1 MKLTYRK
8 DYQAPS
14 YKILTTH
21 LDFTL
26 DPHETH
32 VVNTMSME
40 KIEDKPLILNGRDD
54 VKLVNIALNGNILDK
69 KDYQLVDNNLI
80 LSDLPDTPFELKI
93 KTIIAPAEN
102 TRLMGLY
109 MSNGIFCT
117 QCEPEGFRGITYFL
131 DHPDVMSK
139 YSVVIHADRQKYPV
153 LLSNGNKIQDDGNTV
168 KFEDPFPK
176 PSYLF
181 ALVAGDLGHI
191 EDSFTTCSGRKVALS
206 IYCEK
211 GKENRLYYAMD
222 CLKRAMRWD
231 EEKFG
236 REYDLNVF
244 SIVAV
249 PDFNAGAMENKSLNI
264 FNDSCLL
271 ADQNTATDAVYEFV
285 EGVVAHEYFH
295 NWSGDRVTA
304 RDWFNLSLKEG
315 FTVYR
320 DQSFSADMRSA
331 VVKRIDDVD
340 YLKTYQFPSDNGP
353 LKHPVRPDSFA
364 TIENFYTTTVYEKGA
379 ELIRMQEKLVGWD
392 GFRRG
397 TDLYFSRHD
406 GQAVTIDD
414 FVKCIEDANH
424 FDLKPFM
431 NWYSVAGRPVVDISY
446 DYNEKSN
453 TYKILLKQSIKDS
466 DAVFMIPLSMGLI
479 DENGK
484 EIVNKTLIF
493 NKKEQEFIFE
503 NIENRPVLSI
513 NRGFT
518 APITLNIDYSV
529 EDTEHL
535 IRYDTDSFNRY
546 EIGQEYALKTILNAV
561 KTKETGAFE
570 KLTDIFASYLN
581 KWKEDPAFVA
591 RAIVFP
597 ATSYIGD
604 KMETFDVDAV
614 LSARKQ
620 LRTLFAQKTKQ
631 ILKEIYDT
639 LSKETTFDIS
649 PKAAN
654 RRALKNVVLGYL
666 SLLPEFSD
674 LATQQ
679 FKASDNMTDT
689 MASLSALVHN
699 HLPYA
704 KQALDEFYKHYENDP
719 LVINKWLALQAS
731 VEEDDTIETVR
742 KLIKTK
748 DFVITNPNKVRSLIG
763 VFSKNLKA
771 FHQTNG
777 QGYELLADYVIK
789 LNDLNPQIA
798 EGLVHPLCEWK
809 HFSKERQALMR
820 AQLERILKTEHLSVN
835 LEETVSKALKG

>member
-1 MKLTYRK
+1 MKSTYRK

-14 YKILTTH
+14 YKVPTTH
-21 LDFTL
+21 LEFTL
-26 DPHETH
+26 DPNETH
-32 VVNTMSME
+32 VINTMKME
-40 KIEDKPLILNGRDD
+40 KIEDKPLILNGRED
-54 VKLVNIALNGNILDK
+54 VKLISISLDGNLLDEK
-69 KDYQLVDNNLI
+69 KYQIVDNNLI
-80 LSDLPDTPFELKI
+80 ISDLPNAPFELKI
-93 KTIIAPAEN
+93 ETIIAPAQN
-102 TRLMGLY
+102 TCLMGLY

-139 YSVVIHADRQKYPV
+139 YTVIIHADRQKYPV
-153 LLSNGNKIQDDGNTV
+153 LLSNGNKTADTGNTV
-168 KFEDPFPK
+168 CFEDPFPK

-191 EDSFTTCSGRKVALS
+191 EDSFTTCSGRKVDLA

-211 GKENRLYYAMD
+211 GKEKRLYYAMD

-231 EEKFG
+231 EQKFG
-236 REYDLNVF
+236 REYDLDVF

-271 ADQNTATDAVYEFV
+271 ADEDTATDAIYEFV

-320 DQSFSADMRSA
+320 DQSFSMDMRSA

-340 YLKTYQFPSDNGP
+340 YLKSYQFPSDNGP

-379 ELIRMQEKLVGWD
+379 ELIRMQEKLVGWE
-392 GFRRG
+392 GFRKG

-414 FVKCIEDANH
+414 FVKCIEDANNI
-424 FDLKPFM
+424 DLKPFM
-431 NWYSVAGRPVVDISY
+431 NWYSVAGRPVVDVNYKY
-446 DYNEKSN
+446 DEKTSS
-453 TYKILLKQSIKDS
+453 YKISLKQSIKDS
-466 DAVFMIPLSMGLI
+466 DAVFMIPLAMGLI

-503 NIENRPVLSI
+503 GIEKRPVLSI
-513 NRGFT
+513 NRGFA
-518 APITLNIDYSV
+518 APITLNIDYSL

-535 IRYDTDSFNRY
+535 ICYDTDSFNRY
-546 EIGQEYALKTILNAV
+546 EIGQEYALKTILKAIE
-561 KTKETGAFE
+561 TKDFSTFE
-570 KLTDIFASYLN
+570 KLTDVFASYLN
-581 KWKEDPAFVA
+581 KKDTDPAFVA
-591 RAIVFP
+591 RAVVFP
-597 ATSYIGD
+597 SSSYIGD
-604 KMETFDVDAV
+604 QMDIFDVDAV
-614 LSARKQ
+614 LDVRKQ
-620 LRTLFAQKTKQ
+620 LRRLFAQKTKDTLKQ
-631 ILKEIYDT
+631 IYDELLKET
-639 LSKETTFDIS
+639 KFDIS
-649 PKAAN
+649 PEAAN
-654 RRALKNVVLGYL
+654 RRALKNVALGYL

-674 LATQQ
+674 LAAEQ
-679 FKASDNMTDT
+679 FKKSNNMTDT

-699 HLPYA
+699 HLPYET
-704 KQALDEFYKHYENDP
+704 QALADFYKRYENDP

-731 VEEDDTIETVR
+731 VEEDDTLAVVN
-742 KLIKTK
+742 KLSETK
-748 DFVITNPNKVRSLIG
+748 DFVLTNPNKVRSLIG

-771 FHQTNG
+771 FHQLNG
-777 QGYELLADYVIK
+777 KGYELLADYVIK
-789 LNDLNPQIA
+789 LNALNPQIA

-809 HFSKERQALMR
+809 RFDENRQAMMR
-820 AQLERILKTEHLSVN
+820 TQLERILKTDKLSVN